1 MVVSSLAGL
10 HDFHGHQLVPGDQM
24 KHAPPTHLAAEP
36 SPIPRT
42 ALRVDE
48 AARSL
53 GLSRTGLY
61 RLIRE
66 GKIRVVKVGSRT
78 VIPLTALDEI
88 LKRNA
93 EAE

>member
-1 MVVSSLAGL
+1 
-10 HDFHGHQLVPGDQM
+10 M
-24 KHAPPTHLAAEP
+24 KLSQPSTPAPEP

-42 ALRVDE
+42 ALRVEE

-78 VIPLTALDEI
+78 VIPVSALDEI